1 MTTEQMQGMAGK
13 TVRLRKIGTG
23 KIILV
28 RVRRDVGYGYWEVV
42 FQDTR
47 TTMILPEE
55 YEVVH
60 D

>member
-1 MTTEQMQGMAGK
+1 MTIEQIRGLVGK
-13 TVRLRKIGTG
+13 TVKLRKIGTG

-28 RVRRDVGYGYWEVV
+28 RVKRDAAHGYWEVV

-47 TTMILPEE
+47 TTLILPEE
-55 YEVVH
+55 YEVYH